1 MRKLTF
7 LFIMLISFVG
17 NAQQNEMINFIK
29 AESIGGKIDFTK
41 VADEQAKGTY
51 FILYDNIAYN
61 KKDFAILL
69 WGAKVKSLGI
79 EKYIDAIKL
88 WEEIQSRK
96 LTEPEKK
103 ALKKGFET
111 KLEN

>member
-1 MRKLTF
+1 MKKLTF
-7 LFIMLISFVG
+7 LFLLFISFVG
-17 NAQQNEMINFIK
+17 NAQQDDIIKFIK
-29 AESIGGKIDFTK
+29 AESIGGKLDFTK
-41 VADEQAKGTY
+41 VAEEQSKGAY
-51 FILYDNIAYN
+51 LILYNNIAYN

-79 EKYIDAIKL
+79 EKPKEAIKL
-88 WEEIQSRK
+88 WEEIQNRE

-103 ALKKGFET
+103 ALKKGFEI